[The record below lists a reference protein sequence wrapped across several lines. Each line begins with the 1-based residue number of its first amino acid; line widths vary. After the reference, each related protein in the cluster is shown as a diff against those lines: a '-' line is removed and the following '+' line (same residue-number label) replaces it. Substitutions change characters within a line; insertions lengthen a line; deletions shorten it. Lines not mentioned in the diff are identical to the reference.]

1 MIGLLAGDFFSDY
14 GVMLIFIVIM
24 MVVMFVLPNSARKK
38 QYQQLQDFLSN
49 LKVGD
54 KVKTTS
60 GFYGTIVSMRETTD
74 GRVALLEM
82 GEGDKKGYIEVDM
95 NAIYMIDAK
104 ENVVY
109 DADGNIIESN
119 KKEGPT
125 TNKSVQNN
133 ESEIADAEIT
143 DADAITEFY
152 MLTTDIVNFISM
164 GNDGFQE
171 RVFGDVPEKNAQE
184 AYNAFADDLQ
194 M

>member
-133 ESEIADAEIT
+133 ESEIADTEIT
-143 DADAITEFY
+143 DADAE
-152 MLTTDIVNFISM
+152 
-164 GNDGFQE
+164 
-171 RVFGDVPEKNAQE
+171 
-184 AYNAFADDLQ
+184 
-194 M
+194 